1 MLTGLFLI
9 KRIHQLET
17 SQKKPYQVLDLVGID
32 QSRMRGIVWSPETVI
47 EGDVLHENLVYMF
60 DAEETTYRGD
70 PQLTIKIAVKADDA
84 DLSDFL
90 ESPKILPENLFLQLV
105 KLISSI
111 KTDSYSQIAKLVIQN
126 SDIEKKLKLIPKTLN
141 YDYNYPGGL
150 LHSILNLVQIS
161 KTVGETLLKETQQES
176 KDLLICG
183 ALVCDIGKVI
193 EIDSNFNLTADGD
206 LLGHQFLGCRLLEEI
221 DKKLDYEFH
230 SEILKLCHC
239 ILVHHVD
246 DIGNW
251 SSVKIKFKEADMLRM
266 ISTLVIKTAG
276 WDI

>member
-276 WDI
+276 WSI

>member
-161 KTVGETLLKETQQES
+161 KIVGETLLKETQQES

-276 WDI
+276 WSI